1 MKEPEMIKFGPL
13 DRGKTVL
20 LVGIFSLSIL
30 AGFCWYGYQPKIQ
43 TAENS
48 KKEIGILEG
57 QIRKAEASL
66 KNLEELEKR
75 HQQKQAAVSLME
87 EALPSGEETTSLLR
101 ELLVG
106 SQGLD
111 IEFLDL
117 GKPVFILAA
126 SEAGKVKKI
135 TLTLKLR
142 SPFLKFIEYLNR
154 LENLHRMINVT
165 NLKVQVK
172 EDILPKVEIDL
183 TLQAY
188 AWR

>member
-1 MKEPEMIKFGPL
+1 MKFGPL
-13 DRGKTVL
+13 DTGKTVL

-43 TAENS
+43 TTEKL
-48 KKEIGILEG
+48 KKEIGIVER
-57 QIRKAEASL
+57 QIRQAEASL
-66 KNLEELEKR
+66 RNLEQLEER
-75 HQQKQAAVSLME
+75 YRQKQAAMSLME
-87 EALPSGEETTSLLR
+87 EVLPYREETTTLLR
-101 ELLVG
+101 ELLIR

-111 IEFLDL
+111 IEFINL